1 MKNDFLRPLEYC
13 FLPFTLTEGTHC
25 IGADDLL
32 EVFVFALLWLAEI
45 DKSELRRECPF
56 LARAGLRRSSITTRP
71 NDECGRHVWI
81 SLIWMSAS
89 THLAEI
95 QDSLTREIYI
105 SGIVGIPKNLQVM
118 GVRVEENSKET
129 ER

>member
-1 MKNDFLRPLEYC
+1 
-13 FLPFTLTEGTHC
+13 
-25 IGADDLL
+25 
-32 EVFVFALLWLAEI
+32 
-45 DKSELRRECPF
+45 
-56 LARAGLRRSSITTRP
+56 
-71 NDECGRHVWI
+71 
-81 SLIWMSAS
+81 MSAS